1 MDKRTILFIVSLTL
15 TLFFVRLGFDYM
27 NQDERAAQIA
37 QAQIAKQEATKQ
49 AAAKAPEA
57 VNPAATTPFT
67 PTEVVKTAPQEFYV
81 LENDYL
87 QLVFSNIGG
96 SLVEVNLPFK
106 STKNPLSAVLP
117 IEIDREMLEK
127 SPHNAMF
134 PLRDAKGADGNIQKP
149 TLGGYYPLIRRDIV
163 GQDSIPSFLVP
174 PKLHSLNIVSEY
186 PEVAELPYI
195 VKSFTKQEL
204 VLEASQPHRRITKRF
219 AFPTENVPYTFSLDV
234 KIEGDLRGLWLTSG
248 VPEIEWQSGASGSVI
263 KYRITKGKGH
273 EVLKVDLPSPT
284 YNNTS
289 TTPDWVSNSN
299 GFFGIILDPEKG
311 RETGFKV
318 DKISG
323 KEDPSRIEL
332 IDPEY
337 ARFAQDEMPG
347 YNILMPLKAPSGV
360 TELRVYAGPF
370 GESVLMAVDAYN
382 SKTTEPTD
390 FLACQTYFGWFSFIS
405 EPFAKFLFFLMKFC
419 HGITGSW
426 ALSIVFVT
434 VVLRLILYPLNTWS
448 IKSMKGMQQV
458 GPQIKVIQEKYKKD
472 PQRAQAEI
480 LALYRS
486 KGVNPISGC
495 LPMILQL
502 PFLIGMFDLLKTT
515 FELRGVV
522 FIPGWIDNLTSPD
535 VLFTWNYHLPIF
547 GNEFHLLPVLLGGI
561 MYVQQNVMSTL
572 PKDPNTWTD
581 QQRQQ
586 RMMGN
591 IMTVVMTVMFYNFP
605 SGLNIYW
612 ISSMLLGMVQQW
624 WTTRSMDK
632 QAASGVVE
640 IEVQPTHKKLPK
652 KG

>member
-1 MDKRTILFIVSLTL
+1 MDRRTILFIVSLTL

-27 NQDERAAQIA
+27 NQDERARQMAQM
-37 QAQIAKQEATKQ
+37 QTLKEATKQ
-49 AAAKAPEA
+49 PPSQEAP
-57 VNPAATTPFT
+57 ATTFT
-67 PTEVVKTAPQEFYV
+67 PSEPVAALEQQYYV

-87 QLVFSNIGG
+87 QLVFSNVGG
-96 SLVEVNLPFK
+96 ALVEINLPFK
-106 STKNPLSAVLP
+106 SDKNPKSAVLP
-117 IEIDREMLEK
+117 IEVDREILEK
-127 SPHNAMF
+127 SPHNAQF
-134 PLRDAKGADGNIQKP
+134 PLRSVLDAQGKERSSV
-149 TLGGYYPLIRRDIV
+149 LGGYYPLLRRDIV
-163 GQDSIPSFLVP
+163 GSNSIPSTLLP
-174 PKLHSLNIVSEY
+174 PKLYSLNVVSEY
-186 PEVAELPYI
+186 PEVASLPYT
-195 VKSFTKQEL
+195 VKSFTNDHIEL
-204 VLEASQPHRRITKRF
+204 VAEQPHRRITKTF
-219 AFPTENVPYTFSLDV
+219 SFPKEDVPYTFNLDV
-234 KIEGDLRGLWLTSG
+234 KVEGDMRGLWLTSG

-273 EVLKVDLPSPT
+273 EVLKVDLPNTT
-284 YNNTS
+284 YTNTA

-323 KEDPSRIEL
+323 EEDASRIEL

-337 ARFAQDEMPG
+337 ARYAKDEMPG

-360 TELRVYAGPF
+360 TELRIYAGPF
-370 GESVLMAVDAYN
+370 GEKVLMAVDEYN
-382 SKTTEPTD
+382 SKTTGPTD
-390 FLACQTYFGWFSFIS
+390 FLSCQTYFGWFSFIS
-405 EPFAKFLFFLMKFC
+405 EPFAKFLFFLMKLC
-419 HGITGSW
+419 HGLTGSW

-448 IKSMKGMQQV
+448 IKSMRGMQQV

-486 KGVNPISGC
+486 AGVNPISGC
-495 LPMILQL
+495 LPMLLQL

-515 FELRGVV
+515 YELRGVV

-535 VLFTWNYHLPIF
+535 VLFTWGYHLPII
-547 GNEFHLLPVLLGGI
+547 GNEFHLLPVLLGAI
-561 MYVQQNVMSTL
+561 MYIQQNVMSTL
-572 PKDPNTWTD
+572 PKDPSTWTD

-591 IMTVVMTVMFYNFP
+591 IMTVFMTVMFYNFP

-612 ISSMLLGMVQQW
+612 ISSMLLGILQQW
-624 WTTRSMDK
+624 WTTRNLDK
-632 QAASGVVE
+632 QAEHAIVE

>member
-27 NQDERAAQIA
+27 NQDERAAQVA
-37 QAQIAKQEATKQ
+37 QMQ
-49 AAAKAPEA
+49 AAKAAAALKATTPEA
-57 VNPAATTPFT
+57 TPVATPFT
-67 PTEVVKTAPQEFYV
+67 PSEPTKAAKQEYYV

-87 QLVFSNIGG
+87 QLVFSNVGG
-96 SLVEVNLPFK
+96 SLVEINLPFK
-106 STKNPLSAVLP
+106 SDANSKSSVLP
-117 IEIDREMLEK
+117 IEIDREILEK
-127 SPHNAMF
+127 SPHNALF
-134 PLRDAKGADGNIQKP
+134 PIRPVTDAEGNIRNP
-149 TLGGYYPLIRRDIV
+149 TRGGYYPLLRRDIV
-163 GQDSIPSFLVP
+163 GTDSIPSASLP
-174 PKLHSLNIVSEY
+174 PKLYSLNIVSEY
-186 PEVAELPYI
+186 PEVASLPYA
-195 VKSFTKQEL
+195 VKSFTKDAI
-204 VLEASQPHRRITKRF
+204 VLEAMQPHRRITKTF
-219 AFPTENVPYTFSLDV
+219 SFPKEDVPYTFNLDV
-234 KIEGDLRGLWLTSG
+234 KVEGDLRGLWLTSG

-273 EVLKVDLPSPT
+273 EVLKVDLHNTT

-347 YNILMPLKAPSGV
+347 YNILMPLKATTGV

-370 GESVLMAVDAYN
+370 GEKVLMAVDEYN
-382 SKTTEPTD
+382 SKTTGPTD
-390 FLACQTYFGWFSFIS
+390 FLSCQTYFGWFSFIS
-405 EPFAKFLFFLMKFC
+405 EPFAKFLFFLMKLC
-419 HGITGSW
+419 HGLTGSW

-486 KGVNPISGC
+486 AGVNPISGC
-495 LPMILQL
+495 LPMLLQL

-515 FELRGVV
+515 YELRGVV

-535 VLFTWNYHLPIF
+535 VLFTWGYHLPIF
-547 GNEFHLLPVLLGGI
+547 GNEFHLLPVILGGI

-572 PKDPNTWTD
+572 PKDPSTWTD

-586 RMMGN
+586 RLMGN

-612 ISSMLLGMVQQW
+612 ISSMLLGILQQW

-632 QAASGVVE
+632 QANNAVVE